1 MAFLES
7 FLVSLSMAVLKW
19 AATKAGL
26 ETLEYVAELKA
37 MEENKK
43 KADAYKAGLKKGS
56 TREERKQ
63 NEDNLLG

>member
-7 FLVSLSMAVLKW
+7 FLVSLSMAVLQW
-19 AATKAGL
+19 AAKKAGI
-26 ETLEYVAELKA
+26 ETWEYITQLRE